1 MKAVEDKKLTSIEKE
16 REREIYRKEKR
27 KEKKRNEKKN
37 VKINLSAIGT
47 TFGLP
52 QQPQHPVHGPPPQQ

>member
-27 KEKKRNEKKN
+27 KEKKERKK
-37 VKINLSAIGT
+37 KCQINLSAIGT